1 MDNIY
6 IFPNVVRRKS
16 EKERFKVNI
25 EGKEIYLLYDC
36 GDGAE
41 QIVLIDTEILRD
53 GSSTMVL
60 NNSITGN
67 TYALYNFRE
76 ILQVMDMIPSEFL
89 SVMGQ
94 RGFMQIDKSGGD
106 VFVKVFLLEG
116 ERSLASD
123 INDFSR
129 YEHCTKDY
137 ILPLDWRY
145 SWTLGDVKAHVEGD
159 KLKLELELIESEFWK
174 SGVYASHG
182 GQYILLSPGKN
193 NIEFRFNP
201 HENVYL
207 GSPNCRYTG
216 RAIDVKRLLEEKH

>member
-1 MDNIY
+1 MKNLY
-6 IFPNVVRRKS
+6 IFPGLVKRKS
-16 EKERFKVNI
+16 EKEHFKVNI
-25 EGKEIYLLYDC
+25 EGKEIYVLYDS
-36 GDGAE
+36 GNGAE

-94 RGFMQIDKSGGD
+94 RGFMQIDKSGGE

-116 ERSLASD
+116 ERILESD
-123 INDFSR
+123 INDFSG
-129 YEHCTKDY
+129 YEHYTKDY
-137 ILPLDWRY
+137 IHPLDWRY
-145 SWTLGDVKAHVEGD
+145 SWTLGDVKASVEGD
-159 KLKLELELIESEFWK
+159 KLLLELELIESEFWK

-182 GQYILLSPGKN
+182 GQYIRLSFGKN

-201 HENVYL
+201 HEDVYL

-216 RAIDVKRLLEEKH
+216 RAIDVKRLLGESN

>member
-6 IFPNVVRRKS
+6 IFPNIVRRKS

-25 EGKEIYLLYDC
+25 EGKEIYVLYDC

-137 ILPLDWRY
+137 IHPLDWRY
-145 SWTLGDVKAHVEGD
+145 
-159 KLKLELELIESEFWK
+159 
-174 SGVYASHG
+174 
-182 GQYILLSPGKN
+182 
-193 NIEFRFNP
+193 
-201 HENVYL
+201 
-207 GSPNCRYTG
+207 
-216 RAIDVKRLLEEKH
+216 